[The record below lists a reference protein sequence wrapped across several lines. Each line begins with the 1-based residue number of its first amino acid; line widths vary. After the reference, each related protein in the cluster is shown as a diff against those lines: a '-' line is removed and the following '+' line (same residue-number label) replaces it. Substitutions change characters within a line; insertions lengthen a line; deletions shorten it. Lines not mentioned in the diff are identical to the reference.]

1 MQINSLKSA
10 VGEMKAQMTEMT
22 TDEEKRLNQRKLELD
37 EKEKKLNLE
46 KKHLA
51 KIQVLVKYYSRYP
64 KHFSGST
71 ENRESQ
77 LVARGALETR
87 HSKVVQRAKNCN
99 RRVACTAK

>member
-1 MQINSLKSA
+1 MIIFTSFDFDRYKHTETQLRMQINSLKSA

-51 KIQVLVKYYSRYP
+51 KIQVLIEYIKLDIYSIFRL
-64 KHFSGST
+64 
-71 ENRESQ
+71 NR
-77 LVARGALETR
+77 
-87 HSKVVQRAKNCN
+87 K
-99 RRVACTAK
+99 